1 MNDAVDLNASCDLE
15 ALRNNPAFLNDFNS
29 NAYNYVIYNR
39 RGVAQ
44 VSQKL
49 AELHA
54 ELDQV
59 LSIKHTVEANE

>member
-1 MNDAVDLNASCDLE
+1 
-15 ALRNNPAFLNDFNS
+15 LRNNPAFLNDFNS

-59 LSIKHTVEANE
+59 LSIKHTVEVTE